1 MREQDPSCFCDCQFN
16 DLKLYLF
23 IPLMTSNDV
32 ICVSEFVLFN
42 NAVIF
47 VPLFGKTAKLLLSS
61 RTGSKKQRQ

>member
-1 MREQDPSCFCDCQFN
+1 
-16 DLKLYLF
+16 
-23 IPLMTSNDV
+23 MTSNDV